1 MWPGILFLRAHKNP
15 SSWPLNN
22 SGGGCRQPLA
32 TRPPCGPRFDLYRQ
46 LLLGIGKYLSEMEVP
61 QRFIEFMM
69 DTTSAEIR
77 WLTNDEAESMEEVP
91 SIAEWLAAT
100 CEAMIKSKTARET
113 SKKR

>member
-1 MWPGILFLRAHKNP
+1 VVAVANRWRLGRPADRA
-15 SSWPLNN
+15 SICTAS
-22 SGGGCRQPLA
+22 
-32 TRPPCGPRFDLYRQ
+32 
-46 LLLGIGKYLSEMEVP
+46 LSEMEVP

-100 CEAMIKSKTARET
+100 CGAMTKSKTARET

>member
-1 MWPGILFLRAHKNP
+1 VVAVANRWRLG
-15 SSWPLNN
+15 
-22 SGGGCRQPLA
+22 
-32 TRPPCGPRFDLYRQ
+32 RPPDRASILYRQ
-46 LLLGIGKYLSEMEVP
+46 LLLDIGKYLSEMEVP